1 MAENPLT
8 VVRQMLQGY
17 ADRGIFRGF
26 NEKRTKDRKN
36 EFKFLW
42 LTGQQMTLIYEGKKG
57 TLRFKN
63 LLPNVPSRSA
73 MYLDLKTFL
82 KEKFDGNLPKHR
94 QIDRRLAEVECSN
107 RGGKVS
113 IALKVKRG
121 KYQYGVNKIVNLIHE
136 IFLFL
141 RSSWPDYMWENVDA
155 TKE

>member
-1 MAENPLT
+1 MTENPLT
-8 VVRQMLQGY
+8 VIRRLLQGY

-26 NEKRTKDRKN
+26 SEKKTKEGKN

-42 LTGQQMTLIYEGKKG
+42 LTGQPMTLIYEGKNS

-63 LLPNVPSRSA
+63 LLLNVPSHST
-73 MYLDLKTFL
+73 MYLDLEAFVKG
-82 KEKFDGNLPKHR
+82 KVDGDLPKHR
-94 QIDRRLAEVECSN
+94 RIDSQLAEVECSN

-113 IALKVKRG
+113 IVLKVKRG

-141 RSSWPDYMWENVDA
+141 RSSWADYMWENVDA

>member
-1 MAENPLT
+1 MAGNPLT
-8 VVRQMLQGY
+8 VVRQVLQVY

-26 NEKRTKDRKN
+26 SEKKTKDGKN

-42 LTGQQMTLIYEGKKG
+42 LTGQPMTLIYEGKNS

-63 LLPNVPSRSA
+63 LLLNVPSHST
-73 MYLDLKTFL
+73 MYSDLKAFV
-82 KEKFDGNLPKHR
+82 KEKFDGDLPKHR
-94 QIDRRLAEVECSN
+94 RIDSQLAEVECSN

-113 IALKVKRG
+113 IGLKVKRG
-121 KYQYGVNKIVNLIHE
+121 QYQYGVNKIVNLIHE

-141 RSSWPDYMWENVDA
+141 RSSWADYMWENFDV